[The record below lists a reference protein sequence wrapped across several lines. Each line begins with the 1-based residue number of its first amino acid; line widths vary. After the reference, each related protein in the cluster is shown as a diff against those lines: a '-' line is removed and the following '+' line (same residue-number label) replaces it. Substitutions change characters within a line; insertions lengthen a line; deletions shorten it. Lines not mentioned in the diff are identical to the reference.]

1 MKLHTFRTTSAGDG
15 PFKTATEKS
24 KYNKERKKKK
34 EKTSCQPNLSYAD
47 RRGPKL
53 VKDATEAGKSLTAT
67 LSLQNHVF

>member
-1 MKLHTFRTTSAGDG
+1 MVPLKQQQKNQNIT
-15 PFKTATEKS
+15 K
-24 KYNKERKKKK
+24 KEKKKK
-34 EKTSCQPNLSYAD
+34 EKTGCQPNLSYAD

>member
-1 MKLHTFRTTSAGDG
+1 MVPLKQQQKNQNIT
-15 PFKTATEKS
+15 KKEK
-24 KYNKERKKKK
+24 KKKK
-34 EKTSCQPNLSYAD
+34 EKTGCQPNLSYAD